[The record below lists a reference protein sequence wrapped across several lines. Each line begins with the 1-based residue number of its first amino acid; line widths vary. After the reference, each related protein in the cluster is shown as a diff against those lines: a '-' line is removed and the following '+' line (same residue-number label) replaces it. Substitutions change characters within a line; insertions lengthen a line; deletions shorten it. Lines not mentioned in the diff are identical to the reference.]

1 MTLKQILILAL
12 ALIISI
18 SMMTTS
24 LGHEEEEGFDD
35 YFNYTTVLPDPYQHA
50 PDEKQHQLRVVAFV
64 LFLQL
69 LILF

>member
-1 MTLKQILILAL
+1 LKQILVL
-12 ALIISI
+12 ALIINISI

-24 LGHEEEEGFDD
+24 LAHEEEGSDD
-35 YFNYTTVLPDPYQHA
+35 YFNYTPVLPDPYQHA
-50 PDEKQHQLRVVAFV
+50 PDEKQHPLRVVAFV